1 MKIGILFIILT
12 LISQTFSSELE
23 RLIEFALK
31 NNPGLRSYENLKRSY
46 GFKKEFS
53 LSLPNPQVGIGLNNL
68 DTERFLPHRKN
79 PMSGFALF
87 LSQRYVLPVKRLR
100 SAEVQE
106 RKAQRVEVAQ
116 ESFRKELVK
125 QLKELYWEFSY
136 SFEMERILREMER
149 EVRDLL
155 AITEERYRF
164 GKALLSDLIL
174 LRGELLKVEELIAQ
188 AVRLR
193 ETTISRIHALAGG
206 SIELEGTPLKVL
218 PFPAGFDPERNV
230 TVKLLREELEVIRRE
245 IERAK
250 VEHYPDLFLSAGYTI
265 RPEIPNLL
273 TFRFGF
279 TVPVWKSRREDL
291 LVLEREERYRAKL
304 FELENA
310 KLKVEGEFSA
320 LRSFYRITSRI
331 LATVEKEIEEKEKE
345 ISALLIA
352 YEYER
357 TDLRDI
363 LRAYRLLWSLEFD
376 RARLVKELNQT
387 VAKAEALQ

>member
-1 MKIGILFIILT
+1 
-12 LISQTFSSELE
+12 
-23 RLIEFALK
+23 
-31 NNPGLRSYENLKRSY
+31 
-46 GFKKEFS
+46 
-53 LSLPNPQVGIGLNNL
+53 
-68 DTERFLPHRKN
+68 
-79 PMSGFALF
+79 
-87 LSQRYVLPVKRLR
+87 
-100 SAEVQE
+100 
-106 RKAQRVEVAQ
+106 
-116 ESFRKELVK
+116 
-125 QLKELYWEFSY
+125 
-136 SFEMERILREMER
+136 
-149 EVRDLL
+149 
-155 AITEERYRF
+155 
-164 GKALLSDLIL
+164 
-174 LRGELLKVEELIAQ
+174 VEELISQ

-206 SIELEGTPLKVL
+206 RIELRGTSLKVL
-218 PFPAGFDPERNV
+218 PFPGGFDPERNV
-230 TVKLLREELEVIRRE
+230 TVKLLMEELEVIKRE

-250 VEHYPDLFLSAGYTI
+250 VDHYPDIFLSAGYTI

-273 TFRFGF
+273 TFRVGL

-291 LVLEREERYRAKL
+291 LVLEREEKYRAKL
-304 FELENA
+304 FELENV

-331 LATVEKEIEEKEKE
+331 LDTVEREIEEKEKE

-357 TDLRDI
+357 ADIRDI

>member
-1 MKIGILFIILT
+1 MKIGILLIILT

-68 DTERFLPHRKN
+68 DTERFLPHREN

-87 LSQRYVLPVKRLR
+87 LSQRYVLPVKRSR
-100 SAEVQE
+100 SAEIHE

-116 ESFRKELVK
+116 ESFRKELVR

-164 GKALLSDLIL
+164 GKALLSDLLL
-174 LRGELLKVEELIAQ
+174 LRGELLKVEELISQ
-188 AVRLR
+188 ALRLR
-193 ETTISRIHALAGG
+193 ETTVSRIHALAGG
-206 SIELEGTPLKVL
+206 RIELEGALLKAL
-218 PFPAGFDPERNV
+218 PFPEGFDPERNV

-291 LVLEREERYRAKL
+291 LVLEKEERYRAKL
-304 FELENA
+304 FELQNA

-331 LATVEKEIEEKEKE
+331 LDTVEKEIEEKEKE